1 MSRSRWKGSFIDKL
15 IYKKTLKYKIFFLKK
30 FIKKKIYINI
40 FSLNLYCLSFKRLSF
55 KPIFSSFLQ
64 TKQLFYIGKVLF
76 TLFFFLNFNK
86 SILLSSQVNCIQLHN
101 TLIIDKVNCIQ
112 LHNTLIIDRFL
123 VLFEKYFLKKKIFL
137 ISKSLLRLK
146 NILKLKFNFAY
157 KILIKKKFLKYKS
170 IKFWSKRSTITN
182 NIIGKK
188 IFIYNG
194 KIFKPITITREMVG
208 FKYGAFIL
216 TRKSRSSVKYKKK

>member
-40 FSLNLYCLSFKRLSF
+40 FSLNLYCLSFKRLIF
-55 KPIFSSFLQ
+55 KRLQ
-64 TKQLFYIGKVLF
+64 TKQLLYTGKVLL
-76 TLFFFLNFNK
+76 TLFFFLNLNK
-86 SILLSSQVNCIQLHN
+86 SILLSFQVNAIQLHN
-101 TLIIDKVNCIQ
+101 NLI
-112 LHNTLIIDRFL
+112 LDRFL
-123 VLFEKYFLKKKIFL
+123 VFFEKYSLKKKIFL

-182 NIIGKK
+182 NIIGKNLTEKLPK
-188 IFIYNG
+188 ICSSP
-194 KIFKPITITREMVG
+194 KKPVNLSEDMFVVPNK
-208 FKYGAFIL
+208 F
-216 TRKSRSSVKYKKK
+216 

>member
-76 TLFFFLNFNK
+76 TLFFFLNLNK
-86 SILLSSQVNCIQLHN
+86 SILLSSQ
-101 TLIIDKVNCIQ
+101 VNCIQ

>member
-30 FIKKKIYINI
+30 FIKKKTYINI
-40 FSLNLYCLSFKRLSF
+40 FSLNLYCLSFKR
-55 KPIFSSFLQ
+55 IFSSFLQ
-64 TKQLFYIGKVLF
+64 TKQLFYISKVLF
-76 TLFFFLNFNK
+76 TFFFFLNLNK

-101 TLIIDKVNCIQ
+101 N
-112 LHNTLIIDRFL
+112 LIIDRFL

-157 KILIKKKFLKYKS
+157 KILIKKNFLKYKS

-194 KIFKPITITREMVG
+194 KIFRPITITREMVG

>member
-1 MSRSRWKGSFIDKL
+1 MSRSKWKGSFIDKF

-30 FIKKKIYINI
+30 FIKKKIYINF
-40 FSLNLYCLSFKRLSF
+40 FSLNLYFLSVKRLYLRSVF
-55 KPIFSSFLQ
+55 IKLR
-64 TKQLFYIGKVLF
+64 TKQPFYIDKKKDVLR
-76 TLFFFLNFNK
+76 TFLKLNIF
-86 SILLSSQVNCIQLHN
+86 ILLSSYNYLAFQVKCIRIQN
-101 TLIIDKVNCIQ
+101 NLI
-112 LHNTLIIDRFL
+112 LDRFL
-123 VLFEKYFLKKKIFL
+123 FLSEKYFLKKKIFL

-182 NIIGKK
+182 NTIGKK

-194 KIFKPITITREMVG
+194 KIFKPITITRDMIG

-216 TRKSRSSVKYKKK
+216 TRKSRNSVKYKKN

>member
-1 MSRSRWKGSFIDKL
+1 MSRSKWKGSFIDKF

-30 FIKKKIYINI
+30 FIKKKIYINF
-40 FSLNLYCLSFKRLSF
+40 FSLNLYFLSVKRLYLRSVF
-55 KPIFSSFLQ
+55 IKLR
-64 TKQLFYIGKVLF
+64 TKQPFYIDKKKDVLR
-76 TLFFFLNFNK
+76 TFLKLNIF
-86 SILLSSQVNCIQLHN
+86 ILLSSYNYLAFQAKCIRIQN
-101 TLIIDKVNCIQ
+101 NLI
-112 LHNTLIIDRFL
+112 LDRFL
-123 VLFEKYFLKKKIFL
+123 FLSEKYFLKKKIFL

-157 KILIKKKFLKYKS
+157 KSLIKKNFLKYKS

-182 NIIGKK
+182 SSIGKK

-194 KIFKPITITREMVG
+194 KIFKPITITRNMIG

-216 TRKSRSSVKYKKK
+216 TRKSRNSVKYKKN

>member
-1 MSRSRWKGSFIDKL
+1 MSRSRWKGSFIDKF
-15 IYKKTLKYKIFFLKK
+15 IYKKTLKYKTFFLKK
-30 FIKKKIYINI
+30 FIKKKKINI
-40 FSLNLYCLSFKRLSF
+40 SSLNLSFLSIKRIFLF
-55 KPIFSSFLQ
+55 GIFSIRTRPPFYLYPSYTEKTRHALNLFLMLNNHMRPPYH
-64 TKQLFYIGKVLF
+64 K
-76 TLFFFLNFNK
+76 TLPVSIARTIIDVRLLQDKSFFLRK
-86 SILLSSQVNCIQLHN
+86 
-101 TLIIDKVNCIQ
+101 
-112 LHNTLIIDRFL
+112 
-123 VLFEKYFLKKKIFL
+123 KYHLQKKIFS

-194 KIFKPITITREMVG
+194 KIFKPITITRDMIG

-216 TRKSRSSVKYKKK
+216 TRKSRSSVKYKKN